1 MSSCNSYIY
10 QPFSLKSQLMCNKGC
25 FFPWLIQ
32 LNRLYHCHFQKI
44 KQKKKGLVCLLILLI
59 NDPLKRVSEK
69 TQNKTTSSD
78 LCQHSSGLIA
88 KTKTTSSKWPSGQPS
103 PDWLCVSPRLW
114 KTTAL
119 NLLSRFQWV
128 KLRQWW
134 GLVLYRQNEVRLL
147 GRSLMKT
154 SKLTC
159 WDNYEGRG
167 ASNALCTVLNHL
179 TMLSAAAPQQNNC
192 K

>member
-32 LNRLYHCHFQKI
+32 LNRLYRCHFQKI
-44 KQKKKGLVCLLILLI
+44 KQKKRSRVPPDSSHKWPTEASERKNTEQNHEFRLV
-59 NDPLKRVSEK
+59 P
-69 TQNKTTSSD
+69 TF
-78 LCQHSSGLIA
+78 LIA

>member
-32 LNRLYHCHFQKI
+32 LNRLSLSFPENKT
-44 KQKKKGLVCLLILLI
+44 KKRS
-59 NDPLKRVSEK
+59 RVPPDSSHKWPTEASERKK